1 MIQTVET
8 AASTCATGAWTDLI
22 SISYTPASARG
33 LYVGGGFWFS
43 AGTTLGQIDTR
54 LLIDG
59 AEASGA
65 TRRLYPAA
73 KSQPYFIDGYY
84 ASHVAAASHLV
95 TLQYSAAQAF
105 TIYDRQL
112 TTEWG

>member
-1 MIQTVET
+1 MIQTIATV
-8 AASTCATGAWTDLI
+8 ASTCATGAWTNLI
-22 SISYTPASARG
+22 SISYTPASVRG
-33 LYVGGGFWFS
+33 LYIGGGFWFS
-43 AGTTLGQIDTR
+43 TGTTLGELDIR
-54 LLIDG
+54 FLIDA

-65 TRRLYPAA
+65 TRRLYPAT
-73 KSQPYFIDGYY
+73 KSQPHFIDGYY